1 MLYYEIQ
8 YPEGPKYFYHATG
21 IGLLRQAQMAQRIW
35 HEKEH
40 EIVWLKHRLSYKRTT
55 PIDMKEF
62 FWVKLTAVNF
72 DERKLK

>member
-8 YPEGPKYFYHATG
+8 YPEGPRYFCHRNG
-21 IGLLRQAQMAQRIW
+21 IGLFQQAQMAQRIW
-35 HEKEH
+35 HEKDH
-40 EIVWLKHRLSYKRTT
+40 EIVWLKHRLGGRMT